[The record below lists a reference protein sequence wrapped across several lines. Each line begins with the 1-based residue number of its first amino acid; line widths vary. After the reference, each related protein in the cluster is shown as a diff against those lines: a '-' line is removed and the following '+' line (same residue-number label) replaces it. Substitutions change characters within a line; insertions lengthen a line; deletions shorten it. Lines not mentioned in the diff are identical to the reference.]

1 MNHYEH
7 QLAAMVAR
15 HHAHLERERMKAME
29 AEVARRRVE
38 EENAVYLSKLS
49 ELANATYVVT
59 DENHQPENG
68 TLRA

>member
-1 MNHYEH
+1 MNHYEK
-7 QLAAMVAR
+7 QLDAMVAR
-15 HHAHLERERMKAME
+15 HSAHLERERMKAME

-38 EENAVYLSKLS
+38 EENALYLSKLS

-59 DENHQPENG
+59 DENDQPENG